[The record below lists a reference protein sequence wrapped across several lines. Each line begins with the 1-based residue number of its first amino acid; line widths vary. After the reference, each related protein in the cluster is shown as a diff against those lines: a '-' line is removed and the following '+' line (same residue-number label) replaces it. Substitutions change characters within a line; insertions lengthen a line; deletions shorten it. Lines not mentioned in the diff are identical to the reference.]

1 MAKLHSTGPDFQT
14 IPRSSVGRE
23 LIHEEKITN
32 RATLEHIELVK
43 GLIAN
48 VTERLNFRAQTHD
61 RSKLYDPELPYF
73 AKYTH
78 LASGVSYGSPEYQA
92 FLDAMKP
99 AIDHHYRCNLH
110 HPEHYTDGIDGMS
123 LIDLIEMMCDWMAST
138 KRYKDGDIRKS
149 LDVHVPRFK
158 IGGQLETIL
167 RNTIRELEGPYLVNR
182 AIEHDGTLSDFMSSD
197 MTDEGC
203 K

>member
-1 MAKLHSTGPDFQT
+1 MAKLRSTGPDFQT
-14 IPRSSVGRE
+14 IPKPSADRE
-23 LIHEEKITN
+23 LTHEEKVTN
-32 RATLEHIELVK
+32 LATLQHIELVK
-43 GLIAN
+43 ILLDDVI
-48 VTERLNFRAQTHD
+48 ERLKARAQTHD

-92 FLDAMKP
+92 FLNAMKP
-99 AIDHHYRCNLH
+99 AIDHHYLCNLH
-110 HPEHYTDGIDGMS
+110 HPEHHQNGIEGMS
-123 LIDLIEMMCDWMAST
+123 LVDLIEMMCDWMAST

-158 IGGQLETIL
+158 ISGQLEAIL
-167 RNTIRELEGPYLVNR
+167 RNTIVELEGPVLANL
-182 AIEHDGTLSDFMSSD
+182 AIERNS
-197 MTDEGC
+197 